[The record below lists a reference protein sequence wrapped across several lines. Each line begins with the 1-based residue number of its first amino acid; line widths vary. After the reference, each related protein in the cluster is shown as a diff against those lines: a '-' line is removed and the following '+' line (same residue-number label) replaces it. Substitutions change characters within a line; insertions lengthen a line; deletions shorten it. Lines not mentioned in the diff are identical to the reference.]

1 MTIFNLI
8 EYSDNYSD
16 TSGSLWGFKRDEITN
31 NANVTNDDNAPSFKY
46 KVNLITNTEADGT
59 KKGVKIAAPLKYL
72 SNFCKSL
79 EIPLINCRVEL
90 SLRWIENCV
99 LTTAEIGA
107 NANATGADGA
117 TFTVTDAKLH
127 VPVVTLSTE
136 DNVKLSKLLSEGFNR
151 CIYWNEYKVIDNKI
165 VVITAVNEEKHIRE
179 LFDSSCQGVNRLFV
193 LAYENTEGDNQVSVN
208 SFKKHFL
215 PRVKIGNYNIK
226 VDRRNL
232 CDQSINDSIKQYDE
246 VRKSINRTRW
256 WLQNWLLV
264 AFSLFWKKYR
274 LIGADL
280 SKQKA
285 SDADSRAI
293 QKIIFTGKLKL
304 TVANTKVI
312 IFYIFEEPKET
323 VLQFSK
329 ETAKLL

>member
-1 MTIFNLI
+1 MFNLI

-59 KKGVKIAAPLKYL
+59 KKGVKIAVPLKYL

-79 EIPLINCRVEL
+79 EIPLINCKVEL

-226 VDRRNL
+226 IDRRNL
-232 CDQSINDSIKQYDE
+232 YDQSINDSIKQYDE
-246 VRKSINRTRW
+246 VRKSINRTR
-256 WLQNWLLV
+256 
-264 AFSLFWKKYR
+264 
-274 LIGADL
+274 
-280 SKQKA
+280 
-285 SDADSRAI
+285 
-293 QKIIFTGKLKL
+293 
-304 TVANTKVI
+304 
-312 IFYIFEEPKET
+312 
-323 VLQFSK
+323 
-329 ETAKLL
+329 